1 MKLLHTSD
9 WHIGQQFFGY
19 DRRDEHRHFLS
30 QLADIVEQESPDL
43 MVVSGDIFHT
53 STPSAE
59 AQKVFVEGLL
69 GVCGRNPAMHTIVTA
84 GNHDSAV
91 RMEADKA
98 LWTDKNV
105 SIVGVFPRDEKSG
118 LAPERFVRE
127 IPGVAIVAAVP
138 YVNPRFANYRE
149 VFERIGKEVERQ
161 NINNLPVVYMGHT
174 AVLSGSEKCDEF
186 DEEGIGGIDFV
197 PLEDFGQGYDYL
209 ALGHIHNPRTIE
221 GSGRRARYCGS
232 PIAVSFD
239 EEQYRHG
246 VDIVELEKGAS
257 PTIRTIGIEQK
268 RCVRT
273 LPAHDIFAPLDDVIA
288 LFEKMD
294 GRCEDYVR
302 LNVEVENYLP
312 VDAQER
318 AERIAAGKEC
328 RLCQIYSRQ
337 KNKASDTGTK
347 AMTISEFRELSP
359 MDIAKKEYNRVF
371 GTDMPADI
379 AQKLDEVIRT
389 VETED

>member
-19 DRRDEHRHFLS
+19 GRLDEHRHFLS
-30 QLADIVEQESPDL
+30 QLADIVEQEKPDL

-53 STPSAE
+53 STPSAD
-59 AQKVFVEGLL
+59 AQKVFVDGLL
-69 GVCGRNPAMHTIVTA
+69 GVCGRNPAMRTIVTA
-84 GNHDSAV
+84 GNHDSAN

-105 SIVGVFPRDEKSG
+105 SIVGVFPRDEKNNI
-118 LAPERFVRE
+118 APEMFVRE

-138 YVNPRFANYRE
+138 YVSPRFTDYRE
-149 VFERIGKEVERQ
+149 MFGRIESEVARL
-161 NINNLPVVYMGHT
+161 NADGLPVVYMAHT
-174 AVLSGSEKCDEF
+174 SVDMGNGKPGEYGD
-186 DEEGIGGIDFV
+186 DGVGGIDYV
-197 PLEDFGQGYDYL
+197 QLDDFGTGYDYL
-209 ALGHIHNPRTIE
+209 ALGHIHKPVTIE
-221 GSGRRARYCGS
+221 GSEKRARYCGS

-246 VDIVELEKGAS
+246 VDIVELARGAS
-257 PTIRTIGIEQK
+257 PTIRAIGIEQA
-268 RCVRT
+268 RGMRT
-273 LPAHDIFAPLDDVIA
+273 LPAHDVFAPLDEVIA
-288 LFEKMD
+288 MFEKMD
-294 GRCEDYVR
+294 GRSQDYVR

-318 AERIAAGKEC
+318 AERIAAEKEC

-337 KNKASDTGTK
+337 KNKVSDTGAK

-359 MDIAKKEYNRVF
+359 MDIAKKEYSRVF
-371 GTDMPADI
+371 GADMPADI
-379 AQKLDEVIRT
+379 AQKLDDVIKT
-389 VETED
+389 VEAEG

>member
-19 DRRDEHRHFLS
+19 SRLDEHRHFLS
-30 QLADIVEQESPDL
+30 RLADIVGQEKPDL

-84 GNHDSAV
+84 GNHDSAA

-98 LWTDKNV
+98 LWAGKNV

-118 LAPERFVRE
+118 LAPEKFVRE
-127 IPGVAIVAAVP
+127 IAGVAIVAAVP
-138 YVNPRFANYRE
+138 YVSPRFTDYRE
-149 VFERIGKEVERQ
+149 TFGRIGSEVARL
-161 NINNLPVVYMGHT
+161 NVDGLPVVYMAHT
-174 AVLSGSEKCDEF
+174 SVDMGSGKPDG
-186 DEEGIGGIDFV
+186 DGEEGVGGIDFV

-209 ALGHIHNPRTIE
+209 ALGHIHKPMTIE
-221 GSGRRARYCGS
+221 GSGKRARYCGS

-246 VDIVELEKGAS
+246 VDIVELARGAA
-257 PTIRTIGIEQK
+257 PTIRTIGIEQA
-268 RCVRT
+268 RGVRT

-294 GRCEDYVR
+294 GRREDYVR

-337 KNKASDTGTK
+337 KNNVGDTGAK

-359 MDIAKKEYNRVF
+359 MDIAKKEYSRKF
-371 GTDMPADI
+371 GADMPADI
-379 AQKLDEVIRT
+379 AQKLDDVIKT
-389 VETED
+389 IETEE